1 MSDLCAIDAISQA
14 GLLRRREVS
23 ARELITAHIE
33 RINQVDQA
41 VNAIVTRCF
50 DRALEQAAAADRAL
64 AAGREPFGLLHGLP
78 VAHKDLVETA
88 GVRTTYGSLMFA
100 DNVPDRDALIVS
112 RMSGAGAISLGK
124 TNTPEFGAGSH
135 TVNQVFG
142 ATRNP
147 YDLSRSAG
155 GSSGGAAAA
164 LAARMICLADG
175 SDLGGSLRNPAA
187 FCNVVGLR
195 PSPGRVPSWPLS
207 DVTDPMSV
215 TGPMARTVAD
225 VALLLAVIS
234 GPDPRVPLAL
244 DAPPPAITDPAQIPG
259 LLTRDLT
266 GLRVAWSAD
275 LGLPV
280 DPAVRAVLHPVR
292 QQLVNLGC
300 EVTDAAPDLS
310 GADEVFRTWRA
321 FKFATAYG
329 PLLRAQSAQPEAA
342 RAAFQP
348 GPARAVLQ
356 PGAARAAFQPGP
368 ASLATQLGANVTWNT
383 QRGLELTLADLTR
396 ATTLRDLLSERVSQF
411 FANFDVLACPAT
423 QVPPFDVDLDW
434 VHEIDGVPQETYL
447 DWMASAYLISATGL
461 PAMSV
466 PAGFTTGGLPVGLQL
481 VGPRR
486 ADWDLLSIAHAFETA
501 TGHTATA
508 PPLS

>member
-33 RINQVDQA
+33 RITQVDQD

-50 DRALEQAAAADRAL
+50 DRALDQAAAADQAL
-64 AAGREPFGLLHGLP
+64 AAGQPLGLLHGLP

-100 DNVPDRDALIVS
+100 DNVPDWDALVVS

-135 TVNQVFG
+135 TVNHVFG

-147 YDLSRSAG
+147 YDPSRSSG

-164 LAARMICLADG
+164 LAARMVALADG
-175 SDLGGSLRNPAA
+175 SDLGGSLRNPAS

-195 PSPGRVPSWPLS
+195 PSPGRVPVWPVA
-207 DVTDPMSV
+207 DAADWMGVE
-215 TGPMARTVAD
+215 GPMGRTVAD

-244 DAPPPAITDPAQIPG
+244 DAAPPPLSAPAQVTG
-259 LLTRDLT
+259 LLARDLR
-266 GLRVAWSAD
+266 GLRVGWSAD

-280 DPAVRAVLHPVR
+280 DPAVRAVLAPAR
-292 QQLVNLGC
+292 QVLADLGC
-300 EVTDAAPDLS
+300 EVVDATPDLT
-310 GADEVFRTWRA
+310 GADEGFRTWRA
-321 FKFATAYG
+321 QRYANAFG
-329 PLLRAQSAQPEAA
+329 PLLAEHPD
-342 RAAFQP
+342 
-348 GPARAVLQ
+348 GLD
-356 PGAARAAFQPGP
+356 
-368 ASLATQLGANVTWNT
+368 ANVAWNVR
-383 QRGLELTLADLTR
+383 RGQELTVADLSR
-396 ATTLRDLLSERVSQF
+396 ATRLLAELAERVSEF
-411 FANFDVLACPAT
+411 FGNVDMLACPAT
-423 QVPPFDVDLDW
+423 QVAAFDIDLDW
-434 VHEIDGVPQETYL
+434 VHEIDGVPQHNYL

-461 PAMSV
+461 PAISV
-466 PAGFTTGGLPVGLQL
+466 PAGFTPSGLPVGLQL
-481 VGPRR
+481 VGGRR
-486 ADWDLLSIAHAFETA
+486 QDWPLLALARAFESATRHGA
-501 TGHTATA
+501 TGPAV
-508 PPLS
+508 